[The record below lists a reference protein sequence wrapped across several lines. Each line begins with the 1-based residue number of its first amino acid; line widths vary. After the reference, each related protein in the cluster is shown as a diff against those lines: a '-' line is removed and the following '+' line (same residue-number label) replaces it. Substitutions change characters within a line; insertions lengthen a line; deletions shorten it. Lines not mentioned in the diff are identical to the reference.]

1 MKSELPKQILS
12 QSLKYSAVH
21 WGVFNIAKA
30 KAIAMVG
37 SLFPSHSKITLFFF
51 SFQSFGLMQKHQEL
65 VKKREKNKRE
75 LQTKSRKL
83 LL

>member
-21 WGVFNIAKA
+21 WWVFNIAKA

-37 SLFPSHSKITLFFF
+37 SLFLSHSKITLFF

>member
-21 WGVFNIAKA
+21 WWVFNIAKA

-37 SLFPSHSKITLFFF
+37 SLFLSHSKITLFFF
-51 SFQSFGLMQKHQEL
+51 FPKLWIDAK
-65 VKKREKNKRE
+65 
-75 LQTKSRKL
+75 TSRTC
-83 LL
+83 